1 MRYMLLIYSRETD
14 MAEMP
19 PEEFD
24 KISQAH
30 RAVMEETAKLGIFR
44 GAEPLRPTPTATT
57 IRLRDGKTL
66 ITDGPFAE
74 TKEQLAGY
82 YILDC
87 ENLDE
92 AIHWAEKIPTFCK
105 GGSGCIEIRPIIPV
119 PQPGATASPSQET
132 LRELFRECRF

>member
-1 MRYMLLIYSRETD
+1 MRYMLLIYTKE
-14 MAEMP
+14 AEAAKMT

-24 KISQAH
+24 KISAAH
-30 RAVMEETAKLGIFR
+30 YAVMQETSKLGIFR
-44 GAEPLRPTPTATT
+44 GSEPLRPTATATI
-57 IRLRDGKTL
+57 IRTQQGKPL

-92 AIHWAEKIPTFCK
+92 AIHWAKKIPTSFK
-105 GGSGCIEIRPIIPV
+105 GDSGCIEIRPLIPI
-119 PQPGATASPSQET
+119 PQPGTVGGPSKEE
-132 LRELFRECRF
+132 LRKLFH